1 MNQTKNQIA
10 NTIIIFL
17 TIISL
22 SLPSYFFII
31 TSSEKISTQTYVIFI
46 GILIVFIIGII
57 IYYFYSKWEE
67 TTIRTINNSKT
78 IDDIKKDINTQN
90 LFNNMEKRLSIM
102 EALSK
107 SKKAMIDP
115 RILYALVLAILL
127 FLFLKSINFF
137 G

>member
-1 MNQTKNQIA
+1 MEEAKNKIA
-10 NTIIIFL
+10 NTITIFV
-17 TIISL
+17 TML
-22 SLPSYFFII
+22 SIVLPSFFFIV
-31 TSSEKISTQTYVIFI
+31 TSSEKITTQTYVIFI
-46 GILIVFIIGII
+46 GILMTSIAGII

-67 TTIRTINNSKT
+67 TTKRTIDNSKT
-78 IDDIKKDINTQN
+78 IKDIKRDINTQN
-90 LFNNMEKRLSIM
+90 LFNDMEKRLSVM

-115 RILYALVLAILL
+115 RILFAIVLAILL